1 MARNRYKE
9 SLRPEE
15 KRGKPSIGNKSSKT
29 ELKKLYVKEGR
40 SIRDV
45 AKMIRCSKDMVYR
58 ALKEYGV
65 PLRKNIEKRSKLQ
78 EYNLTFLKKEIRLK
92 GFNQVASELGVHNT
106 TLRRYIEKTM
116 SQR

>member
-1 MARNRYKE
+1 MNMKAAVCSNHIK
-9 SLRPEE
+9 S
-15 KRGKPSIGNKSSKT
+15 KSSKRVKLNKSL
-29 ELKKLYVKEGR
+29 LKKLYLKESR
-40 SIRDV
+40 SIRNI
-45 AKMIRCSKDMVYR
+45 AELLGCSKDKVYR
-58 ALKEYGV
+58 ALKEYKIESRRHV
-65 PLRKNIEKRSKLQ
+65 EKRSKLQ